1 MPACCRTSDLP
12 LRRKLEIQE
21 YRKDGRFR
29 ITFLIVTHFVTHFLH
44 ISKNGAAP
52 ALYWPPVDTLYNHN
66 TLYNQ
71 LICQRIFSSNT
82 LTKYSSML
90 MIVAWKGRASAHN
103 GGGATP
109 FFILYIWLPFL
120 VLPRRLSWYPLKSGN
135 SFLYEYQLRILL
147 NLAGLDFYQSPVLPL
162 RDYP

>member
-1 MPACCRTSDLP
+1 MRKGCPWALAHIGHSLFAFIGRQTVCGRCEALYACRLDTSRGTQSVPQKANSHRKGVSGLCHFFRTTSAP
-12 LRRKLEIQE
+12 
-21 YRKDGRFR
+21 
-29 ITFLIVTHFVTHFLH
+29 
-44 ISKNGAAP
+44 SKNGAAP
-52 ALYWPPVDTLYNHN
+52 ALCWPPVDTLYNHN

-120 VLPRRLSWYPLKSGN
+120 VLPRRLS
-135 SFLYEYQLRILL
+135 
-147 NLAGLDFYQSPVLPL
+147 
-162 RDYP
+162 